1 MVTQQ
6 EYLEEA
12 HRAVRDL
19 AAVVGEL
26 DRAVADATQLRRL
39 AEDVARISADLDRL
53 AGRAPSPPSVASG
66 PHDTDYDPR
75 QFVDGTADIPSHHR
89 HV

>member
-26 DRAVADATQLRRL
+26 DDVAANATEWRRL
-39 AEDVARISADLDRL
+39 AQDVARISGDLDRL
-53 AGRAPSPPSVASG
+53 TGRAPSPPSVASG

-89 HV
+89 HA

>member
-1 MVTQQ
+1 MNTQQ
-6 EYLEEA
+6 EHLEQA

-19 AAVVGEL
+19 AAAVGRF
-26 DRAVADATQLRRL
+26 DRAVADASQWRLL
-39 AEDVARISADLDRL
+39 AEDVARISGDIDRL
-53 AGRAPSPPSVASG
+53 TGRAPSPPGVANG

>member
-19 AAVVGEL
+19 AAAVGAL
-26 DRAVADATQLRRL
+26 DRTLAETTQLHRL
-39 AEDVARISADLDRL
+39 AEDVARISGDLDRL
-53 AGRAPSPPSVASG
+53 TGRAPSPRGTAGG

-75 QFVDGTADIPSHHR
+75 QFVDGTADVPSHHR
-89 HV
+89 HA